1 MVKWSFWENL
11 SFLVGRLDVGLMSKY
26 EKLAAR
32 SGLTLKA
39 QARLGIEKNR
49 ARFTSQQIM
58 TRICIS
64 RRQQNF
70 ATAATADCFRM
81 TSRNKNKTDQL
92 VECKRQQKQK
102 LTTTTTTTTTTNV
115 IRIFFAEFLQV
126 FSFKVLTEIAKRIG
140 TRQRPSKLMKRTDL
154 KCKHCKKEIWRKPWW
169 LSNFLKVH
177 VLGNVASD
185 LC

>member
-1 MVKWSFWENL
+1 
-11 SFLVGRLDVGLMSKY
+11 
-26 EKLAAR
+26 
-32 SGLTLKA
+32 
-39 QARLGIEKNR
+39 
-49 ARFTSQQIM
+49 M

-102 LTTTTTTTTTTNV
+102 LTTTTTTTTTNV

-154 KCKHCKKEIWRKPWW
+154 KCKHCKKEIW
-169 LSNFLKVH
+169 LSSCAPTFWRYTFWVMLPVTSVWFPRVQATKWFANPYKEGKAL
-177 VLGNVASD
+177 ARR
-185 LC
+185 C